1 MRSILAIDHNESRV
15 WPAGHFAP
23 LTLPQW
29 LGLRFIGGTERVVR
43 QCIDENEMEGPRE
56 VSVSA
61 KRIVLVTFPAMS
73 AAVLICFCLTS
84 LLCAVTSANAAGGLR
99 TDASTAPASDP
110 MNASYRLEGE
120 SVHLRHGRAATGF
133 EAGAASQRKTRVLG
147 EPVVGDLDGEDG
159 KDDVALILVS
169 DAGGSGSFYY
179 AAVARHVS
187 GGYRGS
193 NAVWLGDRIV
203 VRDIAIRNGLLIVRY
218 LDRRSDDPMVVPPV
232 LARTMVL
239 SLENGRLTLRARLGG
254 SEQLLEGW
262 LTIGHEVRS
271 FVPCGE
277 DVAHWLVGNSPAM
290 REIVAGYR
298 EKLSDSG
305 PYTPLFA
312 VLAGHVS
319 EPPDDGFGADYPAAI
334 VATRLI
340 GMLPDGKC
348 VAVSKP
354 EAGMK

>member
-1 MRSILAIDHNESRV
+1 
-15 WPAGHFAP
+15 
-23 LTLPQW
+23 
-29 LGLRFIGGTERVVR
+29 
-43 QCIDENEMEGPRE
+43 

-61 KRIVLVTFPAMS
+61 KRIVLVTFPALS
-73 AAVLICFCLTS
+73 AAM
-84 LLCAVTSANAAGGLR
+84 LLCFSLATLSCAFTIANAAGGLWI
-99 TDASTAPASDP
+99 DASAAPASDP

-120 SVHLRHGRAATGF
+120 SVRLRHGRAATRV
-133 EAGAASQRKTRVLG
+133 EAGAASQQKTRVFG
-147 EPVVGDLDGEDG
+147 EPVVGDLDGDDEED
-159 KDDVALILVS
+159 DAALILVS

-179 AAVARHVS
+179 VAVALHVS
-187 GGYRGS
+187 GGYRGG

-218 LDRRSDDPMVVPPV
+218 LDRRSDEPMAAPPV

-239 SLENGRLTLRARLGG
+239 NLENGRLTLRARLGE

-262 LTIGHEVRS
+262 LTLGHEVRS

-277 DVAHWLVGNSPAM
+277 DAAHWLVGSSPAV
-290 REIVAGYR
+290 RKIVAGYR

-312 VLAGHVS
+312 VLAGYVS

-340 GMLPDGKC
+340 RMLPDGQC
-348 VAVSKP
+348 TA
-354 EAGMK
+354 AAN